1 MTYKNLNILAA
12 FSMHFTNEQKKKIYN
27 DYKINRLK
35 TFEESKFYKKIL
47 KLNLENFKNASDLE
61 KKTTYIIKKNKIDIL
76 YLEYQNQILDLSL
89 KNQYGI
95 NFLKSLKKNYNI
107 KICIFVPDVS
117 IPLFYQNI
125 VDTDDFIDA
134 NIISGSTYLNK
145 YKFKSTVYM
154 WEIFE
159 KKFFNNEKKK
169 IDIFYSGQNKPE
181 RQFILNK
188 LSQKI
193 NKGFYK
199 DFNVFINYSS
209 NSDKS
214 KNYLNYLKYIKK
226 FKQSKLTIGFSRTIF
241 GLHCCN
247 GRLFQALSSR
257 CLYLEHWNCET
268 PKLFIP
274 YLEYVP
280 YYNFRDLDNKI
291 NYFLDNP
298 KELDKIANNGH
309 KKMKHKFNSKNYFNT
324 LHKFIY
330 KKETI
335 NYNLNYKDN
344 YIKYFGLLRGWYLF
358 IYEKYIRNILFMYFY
373 KPIYFSFIRNM
384 IINLKKLQNKKLQ
397 NIN

>member
-12 FSMHFTNEQKKKIYN
+12 FSMHFINEQKKKIYN

-47 KLNLENFKNASDLE
+47 KLNLENFKNSSDLE

-76 YLEYQNQILDLSL
+76 YLEYQNRILDLSL

-169 IDIFYSGQNKPE
+169 
-181 RQFILNK
+181 L
-188 LSQKI
+188 
-193 NKGFYK
+193 
-199 DFNVFINYSS
+199 
-209 NSDKS
+209 
-214 KNYLNYLKYIKK
+214 
-226 FKQSKLTIGFSRTIF
+226 KQSKRPIQI
-241 GLHCCN
+241 
-247 GRLFQALSSR
+247 Q
-257 CLYLEHWNCET
+257 
-268 PKLFIP
+268 
-274 YLEYVP
+274 
-280 YYNFRDLDNKI
+280 
-291 NYFLDNP
+291 
-298 KELDKIANNGH
+298 
-309 KKMKHKFNSKNYFNT
+309 
-324 LHKFIY
+324 
-330 KKETI
+330 
-335 NYNLNYKDN
+335 LNQ
-344 YIKYFGLLRGWYLF
+344 
-358 IYEKYIRNILFMYFY
+358 
-373 KPIYFSFIRNM
+373 
-384 IINLKKLQNKKLQ
+384 LKKLMKLYRPY
-397 NIN
+397 